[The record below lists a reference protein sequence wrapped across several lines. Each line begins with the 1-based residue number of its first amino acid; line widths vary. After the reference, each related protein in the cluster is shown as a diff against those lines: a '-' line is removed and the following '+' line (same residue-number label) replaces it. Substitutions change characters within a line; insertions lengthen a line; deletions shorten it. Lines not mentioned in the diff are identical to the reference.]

1 MAITIPETEPLEFYS
16 GTTVKWKRTDLSDY
30 PAPTWTLNYF
40 LQKSGTKIDFAS
52 SQDGSTTG
60 HLISLTP
67 ATTAGYTVGLYH
79 WIVEARDGTDVYVV
93 DEGYM
98 EIKTDFAEQ
107 TSGYD
112 DRSVAKKMMDAYESL
127 FSNQITNSTLE
138 QLSYSIAG
146 RSISKMSASE
156 IRMSPT
162 STSSDSFEKI
172 PLTVIE
178 VDALTS
184 VSVADTPKSLSIILM
199 SATKSIYFLS
209 FLTFFGSGF
218 PS

>member
-1 MAITIPETEPLEFYS
+1 M
-16 GTTVKWKRTDLSDY
+16 G
-30 PAPTWTLNYF
+30 N
-40 LQKSGTKIDFAS
+40 
-52 SQDGSTTG
+52 
-60 HLISLTP
+60 
-67 ATTAGYTVGLYH
+67 YH

-93 DEGYM
+93 DEGYL
-98 EIKTDFAEQ
+98 EIKTDYAEQ

-112 DRSVAKKMMDAYESL
+112 DRSVVKKMVDAYESL

-199 SATKSIYFLS
+199 SATKSIYFLP
-209 FLTFFGSGF
+209 FLTIFGSGF